1 MQARCAAPACCCSPC
16 GAAAAAPPP
25 CAGRRG
31 LVRGRGALLAAAPRL
46 RAGRARA
53 AARARVLVAGADAVG
68 AEVAKDLALLGVAAV
83 DVFDGDGDGD
93 GGGGGGAHLYGARPE
108 ATRLARTVAGAAGR
122 LSETRVSAADALEVG
137 AYDCVAACGS
147 GREAACALSDACR
160 AAGVPFVW
168 CRCAGAAF
176 CVFDDFGDG
185 AAVAS
190 RELAGAARES
200 VPLEPLR
207 ALGDNLY
214 RAEAAGRQRHEAC
227 EGDFLDLDGGA
238 VLEVRAVATPW
249 ALEAALIEGAVDTK
263 KRCGARLRPATRI
276 LKQVSLRDALA
287 AASFGSCD
295 GARLDRRALDAI
307 IGSDDAP
314 DAAAAAAAAGVAA
327 HDVLKAVSGGLLGGP
342 APGQILAHR
351 PAAPVP
357 DIPEAARVL
366 VVGAGATGC
375 ELLKNLGLLGVA
387 RVTVCDD
394 DAVAPSNLSRQF
406 LFRPNDVG
414 ASKAERAARAAA
426 RLAPDTEYVAIPRR
440 LDAASVDAVAW
451 DQVDVVVS
459 AVDSLA
465 ARAFLSRVCV
475 ERGLPFVDCGTLGA
489 AASVQPALPH
499 ATESWHATAVADDG
513 DDRGGVPVCTIKDHP
528 YKAEHCVWWARDAFA
543 GRFEARPER
552 LAAALRAARAPGG
565 ARRWCRKNP
574 DAAAAAADDA
584 EGLLAGDADAWAR
597 AAFRELF
604 VEPVARLLAAHP
616 LDEVDEDGAAYW
628 TGTRVPPAAPARED
642 AAFLAATAALRR
654 RALGGGGAAAAAAP
668 APRARDA
675 AARLEA
681 AVARLGPDAAVAP
694 LAFDKDD
701 AEHATWL
708 ALAANLRGAAFGVP
722 PVDRLRAAQIAGA
735 VVPAVATATA
745 VASGLCA
752 LEAAKLL
759 GGGATRARLR
769 STFCGLAAPLWGQ
782 APPAR
787 PARWRLP
794 GGAVASEWAPPT
806 IRCAPADSVRA
817 VAGRVAALLCPDEE
831 IETLVAPNGDL
842 VFARAL
848 HARHAPALGD
858 VLEGASV
865 VEVQATSGDLELPAV
880 RLVVA
885 GD

>member
-1 MQARCAAPACCCSPC
+1 M
-16 GAAAAAPPP
+16 
-25 CAGRRG
+25 
-31 LVRGRGALLAAAPRL
+31 
-46 RAGRARA
+46 
-53 AARARVLVAGADAVG
+53 
-68 AEVAKDLALLGVAAV
+68 
-83 DVFDGDGDGD
+83 
-93 GGGGGGAHLYGARPE
+93 
-108 ATRLARTVAGAAGR
+108 
-122 LSETRVSAADALEVG
+122 
-137 AYDCVAACGS
+137 
-147 GREAACALSDACR
+147 
-160 AAGVPFVW
+160 PFVW

-499 ATESWHATAVADDG
+499 ATESWHATAVADGG

-528 YKAEHCVWWARDAFA
+528 YKAEHCVWWARYAC
-543 GRFEARPER
+543 R
-552 LAAALRAARAPGG
+552 ALRGAVDGRSPRRSARARG
-565 ARRWCRKNP
+565 RR
-574 DAAAAAADDA
+574 
-584 EGLLAGDADAWAR
+584 R
-597 AAFRELF
+597 AAVVLEEPGRRRGGGGRRRGPAGGRRRTPGRGPARELLWNRSRG
-604 VEPVARLLAAHP
+604 PR
-616 LDEVDEDGAAYW
+616 G
-628 TGTRVPPAAPARED
+628 APARRGRRGRRGLLD
-642 AAFLAATAALRR
+642 GHARRRRRRPARTRALAATAALRR
-654 RALGGGGAAAAAAP
+654 RALGGGGAAAGAAP

-675 AARLEA
+675 AARPEPRSRGGPGRRRPRRSRSTRTTPSTRRGWRSRRTCA
-681 AVARLGPDAAVAP
+681 ARPSASRRSTGCAP
-694 LAFDKDD
+694 RRSPA
-701 AEHATWL
+701 
-708 ALAANLRGAAFGVP
+708 P
-722 PVDRLRAAQIAGA
+722 PCR
-735 VVPAVATATA
+735 PAATATA

-759 GGGATRARLR
+759 GGGATAR
-769 STFCGLAAPLWGQ
+769 AAPVDVLRPGG
-782 APPAR
+782 AALGPGAAR
-787 PARWRLP
+787 GGRRGGGRP

>member
-1 MQARCAAPACCCSPC
+1 M
-16 GAAAAAPPP
+16 
-25 CAGRRG
+25 
-31 LVRGRGALLAAAPRL
+31 
-46 RAGRARA
+46 
-53 AARARVLVAGADAVG
+53 LVAGADAVG

-108 ATRLARTVAGAAGR
+108 ATRLARTVAGAAE

-597 AAFRELF
+597 AAFRELCGTG
-604 VEPVARLLAAHP
+604 RAAP
-616 LDEVDEDGAAYW
+616 RG
-628 TGTRVPPAAPARED
+628 APARRGRRGRRGLLD
-642 AAFLAATAALRR
+642 GHARAAGGAGPRGRAFLAATAALRR
-654 RALGGGGAAAAAAP
+654 RARRRRRGGGGGAGAARARRRRAPRGRGRAAGPGRRRRA
-668 APRARDA
+668 ARVRQGRRRARDVA
-675 AARLEA
+675 GARGEPARRGLRRPAGRPAARRADRRRRRAGRRDGDRRRVRALRARGREA
-681 AVARLGPDAAVAP
+681 PRRRRDARAAPVDVLRPGGAALGP
-694 LAFDKDD
+694 
-701 AEHATWL
+701 
-708 ALAANLRGAAFGVP
+708 GAA
-722 PVDRLRAAQIAGA
+722 
-735 VVPAVATATA
+735 
-745 VASGLCA
+745 
-752 LEAAKLL
+752 
-759 GGGATRARLR
+759 
-769 STFCGLAAPLWGQ
+769 
-782 APPAR
+782 AR